1 MYIKWLPLIFIKIE
15 LLHKSNI
22 CWLYYN
28 AKQNTLLW
36 MIQTQW
42 FWAIVKRKRELLHE
56 DIQSVLKF
64 DFVTNYFNLK
74 HIKKMINFMLLILF
88 WLRTINL
95 IPFQIHIEQNIFFK
109 IFHCQYFCKEFHPLF
124 RIDSLLTK

>member
-74 HIKKMINFMLLILF
+74 HIKNDKFHVIDFILI
-88 WLRTINL
+88 
-95 IPFQIHIEQNIFFK
+95 K
-109 IFHCQYFCKEFHPLF
+109 DY
-124 RIDSLLTK
+124 